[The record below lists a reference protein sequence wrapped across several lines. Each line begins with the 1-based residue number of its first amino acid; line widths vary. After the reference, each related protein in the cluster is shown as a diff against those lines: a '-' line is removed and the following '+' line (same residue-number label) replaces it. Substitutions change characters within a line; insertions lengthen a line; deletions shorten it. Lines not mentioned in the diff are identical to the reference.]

1 MLSVYR
7 VEIPFWQRKLRTNCQ
22 PVLFRMSLIYQW
34 FQIDIVLK
42 WKKKMLSYPFLIN
55 DFNQMQCIKK
65 FKSKYNSTTRKEYR
79 RNQESDST
87 RFGDKSPSSCTYP
100 CAMLARSLPD
110 RCHGKKGTAT
120 SFTWQVSLLSFQIV
134 HPGFFALLPH
144 LRLLRKTRPKWV
156 TSNKIQTI

>member
-1 MLSVYR
+1 MYIGWRSPSGKGNS
-7 VEIPFWQRKLRTNCQ
+7 E
-22 PVLFRMSLIYQW
+22 
-34 FQIDIVLK
+34 QIANQFYSECL
-42 WKKKMLSYPFLIN
+42 WYIN